1 MITGDAE
8 PVARTVAAQLGIDRV
23 FAGVRPEDKAAK
35 VQELQAEGLSVAM
48 VGDGVNDAPALAQAD
63 VGIAIGAGTDV
74 AIASAGVILA
84 SSDPR
89 SVLSVIEL
97 SRASYRK
104 MSQNLWW
111 AGRVQPHLGAARRG
125 RARADRVRAADVGR
139 RDPDVA
145 LDDHRRRERAAA
157 APARPA
163 ARGVDPRGARAQS
176 LIGPMLLWAQ
186 AAQAGSVQGMDDSI
200 AVLVAG
206 AERRLLE
213 PEVRRDPEALG
224 ELLHA
229 SFREIGKSGRLWT
242 RDELIDVMTGSD
254 AVELQSAVV
263 TGEHVEL
270 VAPDLALLTYKLDA
284 NGERSRRSS
293 LWRIADGRPRL
304 VFHQGTPLAPG
315 VA

>member
-1 MITGDAE
+1 
-8 PVARTVAAQLGIDRV
+8 
-23 FAGVRPEDKAAK
+23 
-35 VQELQAEGLSVAM
+35 
-48 VGDGVNDAPALAQAD
+48 
-63 VGIAIGAGTDV
+63 
-74 AIASAGVILA
+74 
-84 SSDPR
+84 
-89 SVLSVIEL
+89 
-97 SRASYRK
+97 
-104 MSQNLWW
+104 
-111 AGRVQPHLGAARRG
+111 
-125 RARADRVRAADVGR
+125 
-139 RDPDVA
+139 
-145 LDDHRRRERAAA
+145 
-157 APARPA
+157 
-163 ARGVDPRGARAQS
+163 
-176 LIGPMLLWAQ
+176 MLLWAQ